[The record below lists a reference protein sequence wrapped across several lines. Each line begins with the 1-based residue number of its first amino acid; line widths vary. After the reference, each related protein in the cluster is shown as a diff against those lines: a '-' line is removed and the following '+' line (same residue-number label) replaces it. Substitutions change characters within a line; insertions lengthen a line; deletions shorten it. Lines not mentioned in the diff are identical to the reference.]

1 MTEYQRTEYY
11 VDKIL
16 GSKEVINGNFN
27 EETSNIALQMIP
39 DSPPTMFVSANSSP
53 TGHISS
59 ERNEDHIDKINTVLN
74 RINEEVKDH
83 NIKHLR
89 STDVNNLNNLLP
101 PSLLN
106 GAYETFTSKNSSLS
120 NLESLFSIQP
130 NIFASNIK
138 LTDLNNLLNSY
149 YYQMMVYN
157 IYYNLGLCSSILS
170 PYNLYTG
177 FPGSVTPDPIVS
189 ISRDNIANVITSN
202 QCTLTPTQPQN
213 HQQTSDNNRSLMSIL
228 AELGCKQEFN
238 TTPKPK
244 VKCDTSTNDPLL
256 DKVPSE
262 SHSSVWR
269 YCDNNLDLKSYS
281 KANIK
286 GKQKNLVKTSSN
298 KSSRKQSKSLSGG
311 RRKIDKSSAV
321 CIVCGTT
328 ETSQWRFLNTS
339 DIYKAHSVSN
349 TNNSENSIS
358 QDTPFLD
365 KQICCNAC
373 YMKYDRNRPRY
384 RSGKK
389 VPPPLPHYI
398 YLCKQNMQENQV
410 KELSEVHLSD
420 KQLKLYPTSQ

>member
-16 GSKEVINGNFN
+16 SDKEIISGNFN
-27 EETSNIALQMIP
+27 EGTSNIALQMIP

-53 TGHISS
+53 IGHISL
-59 ERNEDHIDKINTVLN
+59 ERNEDHVDKISTIFN

-83 NIKHLR
+83 NIKYLR
-89 STDVNNLNNLLP
+89 NTDVNNLNNLLP

-106 GAYETFTSKNSSLS
+106 GAHETFIFKNSSLS

-130 NIFASNIK
+130 NIFASTIK
-138 LTDLNNLLNSY
+138 PTYLNNLLNSC

-177 FPGSVTPDPIVS
+177 YTGSVNPEPIIS
-189 ISRDNIANVITSN
+189 TSRDNTANVSTPN
-202 QCTLTPTQPQN
+202 QCTLVPTQPQN
-213 HQQTSDNNRSLMSIL
+213 NQQTSDNNRSLVSIL

-238 TTPKPK
+238 ITTKPK
-244 VKCDTSTNDPLL
+244 VKCDTSPNNSLL
-256 DKVPSE
+256 DKVSTE

-281 KANIK
+281 KATIK
-286 GKQKNLVKTSSN
+286 GKQKNLVRTSSN
-298 KSSRKQSKSLSGG
+298 KSSKKQCKSLSGG

-321 CIVCGTT
+321 CTICGTT

-339 DIYKAHSVSN
+339 DIYKTHSMSN
-349 TNNSENSIS
+349 TNNLENSIS

-389 VPPPLPHYI
+389 VPPPLPHYV
-398 YLCKQNMQENQV
+398 YLYKQNMQENQV
-410 KELSEVHLSD
+410 KEQSEVNLPD
-420 KQLKLYPTSQ
+420 K